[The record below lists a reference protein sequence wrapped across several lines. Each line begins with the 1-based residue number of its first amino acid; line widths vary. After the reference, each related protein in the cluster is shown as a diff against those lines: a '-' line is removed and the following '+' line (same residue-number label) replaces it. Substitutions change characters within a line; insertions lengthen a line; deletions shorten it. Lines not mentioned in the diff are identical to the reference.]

1 MNIILP
7 VTFRTCTYRF
17 VAALGFL
24 IIASSAHAVFIDFDD
39 IDYIPVDPESP
50 QFYDVPL
57 YDQYADKGLI
67 IDGAFLMPYTYVDP
81 AAIKSR
87 PNWLLGSN
95 FVTLSFTGDLP
106 TFVGMY
112 VSSFWEEPM
121 YLNAY
126 NSTGLIGSKATKGH
140 GGSVDGE
147 PTYKY
152 THKQY
157 IGFSNDAGISSVT
170 MEGYYNMRVSGMIDD
185 LTFTRKVPAPVP
197 EPSAL
202 LLLALGVF
210 GLFARKMRLQ

>member
-7 VTFRTCTYRF
+7 VIFRACASRF
-17 VAALGFL
+17 IAALSFS

-39 IDYIPVDPESP
+39 LSYVPVDPEWP

-112 VSSFWEEPM
+112 VSSFNEEPM

-140 GGSVDGE
+140 GGGADGE

-157 IGFSNDAGISSVT
+157 IGFTNDAGISSVT
-170 MEGYYNMRVSGMIDD
+170 MEGHYNMRVSGMIDD
-185 LTFTRKVPAPVP
+185 LTFTRKVPAAVP